1 MNTKNYVSDLPVLGS
16 GLGYRAELRK
26 NIIKVKEEIDFLEI
40 ITDQFIE
47 NPRRMRELEEIC
59 TIFTV
64 IPHGIGLSVGSAM
77 PLDQNYLRAIKH
89 ISDLTKS
96 PYYSEH
102 LCMTRAPG
110 IDIGHL
116 SPLWFTEAVLENTIR
131 NVTRVQEYIGKP
143 LVLENVTYLVGI
155 PDGNMSQTEFFNRL
169 VEATGCGVLLDV
181 TNIFINSMNHEFDAI
196 AFLEQMPLNRVV
208 QVHIAGG
215 FWRNEIF
222 IDSHSEPVQEET
234 WKLLQALVSRTQVKG
249 VILEHDSNYPE
260 MPILL
265 YQVAKAR
272 QLMRQGTTH

>member
-1 MNTKNYVSDLPVLGS
+1 
-16 GLGYRAELRK
+16 
-26 NIIKVKEEIDFLEI
+26 
-40 ITDQFIE
+40 
-47 NPRRMRELEEIC
+47 MRELEEIC